1 MDRTQI
7 LMDLRPNLG
16 LDITVSTNEEKFQ
29 NTVLRTILKFQN
41 DVLQVYFSN
50 AALANKPNFAKEEP
64 NDRRNFVVQKLSKDA
79 IIRNTML
86 GMVVALM
93 TSEEMLIYQNDE
105 SIYKRRIISMLIDRL
120 LS

>member
-16 LDITVSTNEEKFQ
+16 LDITVSTDEEKFQ
-29 NTVLRTILKFQN
+29 NTVLRPILKFQN
-41 DVLQVYFSN
+41 DILQVYFLN

-105 SIYKRRIISMLIDRL
+105 SMYKRRIISMLVDRL